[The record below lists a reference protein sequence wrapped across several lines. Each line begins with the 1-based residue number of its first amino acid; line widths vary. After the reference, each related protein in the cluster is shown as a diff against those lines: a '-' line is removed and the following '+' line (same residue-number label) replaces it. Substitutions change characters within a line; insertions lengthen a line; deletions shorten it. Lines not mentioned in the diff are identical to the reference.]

1 MYFITEKNSKT
12 GKKFQKIADKL
23 DVCFENQ
30 KALAKKYAFTS
41 WRGDRWVVA
50 GGISSVIFPKGA
62 TIDTKVW
69 KQIKGK
75 DEYMPRLNI
84 KQGKAIQAEFDQAT
98 VITKGELNACI
109 GWGESFINCIGLD
122 WNNDEYFGFTIEDDW
137 TDIIIPND
145 CTEITATK
153 YRELFKD

>member
-1 MYFITEKNSKT
+1 MYFITEKNSET

-50 GGISSVIFPKGA
+50 VGISSVIFPKGA

-84 KQGKAIQAEFDQAT
+84 KQGKAIQADFDEAIT
-98 VITKGELNACI
+98 VTKAELNACI
-109 GWGESFINCIGLD
+109 GWDEGFSKSIGFD
-122 WNNDEYFGFTIEDDW
+122 GTNDKYFGFIIDDDW
-137 TDIIIPND
+137 TDITIPND

-153 YRELFKD
+153 YRELFK

>member
-1 MYFITEKNSKT
+1 MYFITPKNSET

-23 DVCFENQ
+23 DVSFENQ

-41 WRGDRWVVA
+41 WRGDRWVGA
-50 GGISSVIFPKGA
+50 GGISWVIFPKGA

-75 DEYMPRLNI
+75 DEYMPLLNI
-84 KQGKAIQAEFDQAT
+84 KQGKAIQADFDQAIT
-98 VITKGELNACI
+98 VTKAELNACI
-109 GWGESFINCIGLD
+109 GWDEGFSKSIGFD
-122 WNNDEYFGFTIEDDW
+122 GTNDKYFGFIIDDDW

-145 CTEITATK
+145 CTEVTATK
-153 YRELFKD
+153 YRELFK

>member
-1 MYFITEKNSKT
+1 MYFITPKDSKT
-12 GKKFQKIADKL
+12 GKKFQQIADKL

-84 KQGKAIQAEFDQAT
+84 KQGKAIQADFDQAIT
-98 VITKGELNACI
+98 VTKAELNACI
-109 GWGESFINCIGLD
+109 GWDEGFSQSIGF
-122 WNNDEYFGFTIEDDW
+122 NSSNDKYFGFIIDDDW

-153 YRELFKD
+153 YRELFKK

>member
-1 MYFITEKNSKT
+1 MYFITEKNSET
-12 GKKFQKIADKL
+12 GKKFQKIMDKL
-23 DVCFENQ
+23 DVCRKDQ
-30 KALAKKYAFTS
+30 KALADKYGFTS
-41 WRGDRWVVA
+41 WRRAYWKAA

-84 KQGKAIQAEFDQAT
+84 KQGKAIQADFDEAIT
-98 VITKGELNACI
+98 VTKAELNACI
-109 GWGESFINCIGLD
+109 GWDEGFSKSIGFD
-122 WNNDEYFGFTIEDDW
+122 GDNDKYFGFTIDDDW

-153 YRELFKD
+153 

>member
-75 DEYMPRLNI
+75 DEHMPRLNI
-84 KQGKAIQAEFDQAT
+84 KQGKAIQADFDQAIT
-98 VITKGELNACI
+98 VTKAELNACI
-109 GWGESFINCIGLD
+109 DWDEGFSKSIGFD
-122 WNNDEYFGFTIEDDW
+122 GDNDKYFGFTIDDDW

-153 YRELFKD
+153 YRELFKE

>member
-1 MYFITEKNSKT
+1 MYFITEKNSET
-12 GKKFQKIADKL
+12 GKKFQKIMDKL
-23 DVCFENQ
+23 DVCRKDQ
-30 KALAKKYAFTS
+30 KALADKYGFTS
-41 WRGDRWVVA
+41 WRRAYWKAA

-84 KQGKAIQAEFDQAT
+84 KQGKAIQADFDEAIT
-98 VITKGELNACI
+98 VTKAELNACI
-109 GWGESFINCIGLD
+109 GWDEGFSKSIGFD
-122 WNNDEYFGFTIEDDW
+122 GDNDKYFGFTIDDDW

-153 YRELFKD
+153 YREFFKK

>member
-1 MYFITEKNSKT
+1 MYFITEKNSET

-84 KQGKAIQAEFDQAT
+84 KQGKAIQADFDQAIT
-98 VITKGELNACI
+98 VTKAELNACI
-109 GWGESFINCIGLD
+109 GWDEGFSKSIGFD
-122 WNNDEYFGFTIEDDW
+122 GDNDKYFGFIIDDSW

-145 CTEITATK
+145 CTEITVTK
-153 YRELFKD
+153 YRELFKK